1 MVYISDNKFN
11 IKAWIKRNIIG
22 LLAIIISIAAIV
34 VSLKYNHP
42 ITADWLGSLVGI
54 LSLLVMMLI
63 GWNIYSVIDFNRLK
77 KDTENLNNT
86 IDKEVDRKIKASNKE
101 VTMEL
106 MKITHF
112 LIDTKKSNQPIDGII
127 VAFKTFKSSNDSMW
141 LKSMSREWILGLM
154 TSFIKHDILTD
165 SSLKQLKDELTDGE
179 IEFFLSEFLTYSV
192 EEKTERY
199 LGLQELLISLLPKH
213 H

>member
-1 MVYISDNKFN
+1 MSDNKFN

-22 LLAIIISIAAIV
+22 LLAIIVSIAAIV

-42 ITADWLGSLVGI
+42 ITADWLGVLVGI
-54 LSLLVMMLI
+54 LSLLVMVLI
-63 GWNIYSVIDFNRLK
+63 GWNIYSVIDFNK
-77 KDTENLNNT
+77 AKSETEKLNNT
-86 IDKEVDRKIKASNKE
+86 IWKEMNRRIGASKHE
-101 VTMEL
+101 TEMEL
-106 MKITHF
+106 IRITHF
-112 LIDTKKSNQPIDGII
+112 LIDTKKSDQPMDGIV
-127 VAFKTFKSSNDSMW
+127 VAFKTFKRSDSSFW

-154 TSFIKHDILTD
+154 TSFIKHNVLTE
-165 SSLKQLKDELTDGE
+165 SNLKQLKDELTDGE